1 MTTSAHVDR
10 RSFIRVTAIAGGG
23 ILIGSY
29 AREAHAAIA
38 ASTEGAGAAS
48 EFSPNAFIRITSDNK
63 ITIMAK
69 NPEAGQGVKQSLP
82 MIIAEELDAD
92 WATVTVEQALS
103 DKSRYG
109 IQFAGGSLSTPMNWD
124 DLRRAG
130 AAGRVML
137 VAAAA
142 KAWGVPESECV
153 TRNSAVTHTKTGRK
167 LTYGKLAAG
176 ASALTP
182 PDLKTVPLK
191 DPKDYHLLGKRIPGV
206 DNKAIVTGK
215 PLYGIDVVV
224 PGMQYAV
231 FEKCAVFGGKV
242 VSANLDRIKSMPGV
256 KHAFVVE
263 GGPALDGLLS
273 GVAIV
278 ADSWWNARTA
288 RAALQVKWDEG
299 ATASQGSDWLARRAG
314 ELSRAPSEKTIR
326 KDGDPDAAFRDAAK
340 VVESAYFYPFI
351 SHATLEPQNCTA
363 SVKDG
368 RCEIWAP
375 TQTPQSGSPL
385 VAKTLGIPESDI
397 IVHMT
402 RIGGGFGRRLKNDYM
417 VEAAWISKVAGVP
430 VKLLW
435 TREDD
440 MRHDHYRQ
448 AGFHYLKGG
457 VDANGRVVAWRNHVI
472 LEGMSAGEF
481 PARFIP
487 NYSHET
493 SALPH
498 GIPTGALRAPG
509 SNGIAFVIQSFIDE
523 LATAA
528 GKDPLQFR
536 IDLMSQPL
544 PKTDADRFDPD
555 RMKGVLELVREK
567 SGWGK
572 RTLPKGTGVG
582 VACHFSHR
590 GYFAEVVEATVSPNG
605 AVKVNKAWVAGDIG
619 SVITN
624 MSGAENQV
632 QGAAIDGVSAALG
645 QEITI
650 DNGRTVQGNFDAYPL
665 LRMPASF
672 PVDVHFRI
680 TPNSPTGLG
689 EPALPPVI
697 PALCNAIFMA
707 TGKRIRSLPIANQ
720 LA

>member
-1 MTTSAHVDR
+1 MTTATHVDR
-10 RSFIRVTAIAGGG
+10 RSFIRVTAIASGG
-23 ILIGSY
+23 ILIGSW
-29 AREAHAAIA
+29 ARTAEAAIA
-38 ASTEGAGAAS
+38 GSPDSPSTAI
-48 EFSPNAFIRITSDNK
+48 EFSPNAFIKITFDNRIT
-63 ITIMAK
+63 IIAK

-103 DKSRYG
+103 DKSKYG
-109 IQFAGGSLSTPMNWD
+109 VQFAGGSLSTPMNWD

-130 AAGRVML
+130 AGGRVML

-142 KAWGVPESECV
+142 SAWSVPESECM
-153 TRNSAVTHTKTGRK
+153 TRNSTVTHTKSGRK
-167 LTYGKLAAG
+167 LTYGQLAAG
-176 ASALTP
+176 ASTLTP

-206 DNKAIVTGK
+206 DNKSIVTGK

-231 FEKCAVFGGKV
+231 FEKCPVFGGKV
-242 VSANLDRIKSMPGV
+242 VSANIDRVKSMPGV
-256 KHAFVVE
+256 KHAFVVD
-263 GGPALDGLLS
+263 GGSALDGLLS

-278 ADSWWNARTA
+278 ADSWWNAKTA
-288 RAALQVKWDEG
+288 RAALQVRWDEG
-299 ATASQGSDWLARRAG
+299 ATASQSSDWLARRAT
-314 ELSRAPSEKTIR
+314 ELTRAPSEKTIR
-326 KDGDPDAAFRDAAK
+326 RDGDPDAAFKGAAK
-340 VVESAYFYPFI
+340 IVEAAYFYPFI

-417 VEAAWISKVAGVP
+417 VEAAWIAKVAGVP

-448 AGFHYLKGG
+448 AGFHFLKGG

-472 LEGMSAGEF
+472 LEGMRAGEF
-481 PARFIP
+481 PARFIA
-487 NYSHET
+487 NYSLET

-523 LATAA
+523 LANAA

-544 PKTDADRFDPD
+544 PKTENDQFDPD

-567 SGWGK
+567 SNWGR
-572 RTLPKGTGVG
+572 RTLSKGTGVG

-590 GYFAEVVEATVSPNG
+590 GYFAEVVEATVGTKG
-605 AVKVNKAWVAGDIG
+605 AVRVNKVWVAGDIG

-650 DNGRTVQGNFDAYPL
+650 DNGRVVQGNFDAYPL

-672 PVDVHFRI
+672 PVEVHFRT

>member
-1 MTTSAHVDR
+1 V
-10 RSFIRVTAIAGGG
+10 RSDGA
-23 ILIGSY
+23 
-29 AREAHAAIA
+29 EA
-38 ASTEGAGAAS
+38 
-48 EFSPNAFIRITSDNK
+48 
-63 ITIMAK
+63 
-69 NPEAGQGVKQSLP
+69 
-82 MIIAEELDAD
+82 
-92 WATVTVEQALS
+92 
-103 DKSRYG
+103 
-109 IQFAGGSLSTPMNWD
+109 
-124 DLRRAG
+124 
-130 AAGRVML
+130 
-137 VAAAA
+137 
-142 KAWGVPESECV
+142 
-153 TRNSAVTHTKTGRK
+153 
-167 LTYGKLAAG
+167 
-176 ASALTP
+176 
-182 PDLKTVPLK
+182 
-191 DPKDYHLLGKRIPGV
+191 
-206 DNKAIVTGK
+206 
-215 PLYGIDVVV
+215 
-224 PGMQYAV
+224 
-231 FEKCAVFGGKV
+231 
-242 VSANLDRIKSMPGV
+242 
-256 KHAFVVE
+256 
-263 GGPALDGLLS
+263 
-273 GVAIV
+273 
-278 ADSWWNARTA
+278 
-288 RAALQVKWDEG
+288 
-299 ATASQGSDWLARRAG
+299 WLATQ
-314 ELSRAPSEKTIR
+314 APQWGQDVIAQVS
-326 KDGDPDAAFRDAAK
+326 GLDPAA
-340 VVESAYFYPFI
+340 VEV
-351 SHATLEPQNCTA
+351 HTTL
-363 SVKDG
+363 
-368 RCEIWAP
+368 
-375 TQTPQSGSPL
+375 
-385 VAKTLGIPESDI
+385 
-397 IVHMT
+397 M
-402 RIGGGFGRRLKNDYM
+402 GGAFGRRYM
-417 VEAAWISKVAGVP
+417 ADFVEEAALVSKAVAAP
-430 VKLLW
+430 VQLLW

-472 LEGMSAGEF
+472 LEGMGAGEF
-481 PARFIP
+481 PARYVP

-523 LATAA
+523 LANAA

-590 GYFAEVVEATVSPNG
+590 GYFAEVVEATVSPKG

-672 PVDVHFRI
+672 PVEVHFRI